1 MTAMTSMSQPPV
13 ELVTAAGEL
22 SCILILHQSVP
33 QSFFLLRLPTA
44 LHAMT
49 TAAAAV
55 AASSVPPSSSSSS
68 SPPLSLPFSSNLT
81 VDFLLLAEFDIL
93 KGSQVRLQ
101 YPRATGVKE
110 SVLAECMLPEG
121 AHGRESDWTVFF
133 LTNRMVRAAER
144 ERGDTERKAR
154 ERAERKAQR
163 ERAEALQQPQPAA
176 DGRLSPTPQPP
187 ALPADTAASPPPL
200 PSSPPSSSSPPAS
213 SAMPEGDDDESFF
226 CVLNLCRT
234 KYDRGVKRGAIVKS
248 LALVTRYRFYNAF
261 KPILMLALDAIF
273 DAAPIAASSALSPV
287 AGAALA
293 PAAPSSQS
301 NDAVLAIMQELYSAI
316 NRAPLP
322 AELQRGVTEMEE
334 ALAMA
339 SIVPQQLLSSA
350 SSVSLTVNFLST
362 AFPLRLPLHLLPSEV
377 MESSLTSLL
386 SRFGAHTLD
395 IYTALLSSRRV
406 IFLAYQQPAASV
418 CSTVLS
424 SLLLISPPFPSL
436 LHRAFPYTS
445 LTVMDFLDTPG
456 YIAGVTNPIF
466 QQRSQWWDVL
476 CDVSDGS
483 VTLSPSYA
491 EELKGSGGSAS
502 DAAFWAELSYGLQ
515 QKYGEEWLRC
525 MFRDYT
531 AFILSL
537 VHDTAVFPDSQTRTQ
552 QLDAQSAR
560 INAILKS
567 ETFTAWMQRRQAAAA
582 LRSSPSTSA
591 WADIERVIVH
601 HVQTLRSRSPSSS
614 QLLSILSDFN
624 TLLFPAS
631 LSAPAVSSPPLLH
644 RLLSLMPETQGGLM
658 PLAMYVLHRDD
669 SVRREVVRFL
679 RQVDDDEVGKRWM
692 GGLNYFLLMTYYRE
706 VRKEE
711 EEEGQEGRGGAEW
724 AAGGEEGEELTAAAG
739 RVDGLIGGSSG
750 DGGSSSLHSASS
762 SISGLAAVMEQSE
775 RS

>member
-1 MTAMTSMSQPPV
+1 
-13 ELVTAAGEL
+13 
-22 SCILILHQSVP
+22 
-33 QSFFLLRLPTA
+33 
-44 LHAMT
+44 MT
-49 TAAAAV
+49 TTATAV
-55 AASSVPPSSSSSS
+55 ASPTVSPSPSH
-68 SPPLSLPFSSNLT
+68 PLSLPFSSNLT

-144 ERGDTERKAR
+144 EKQDTDRKAR
-154 ERAERKAQR
+154 ERAERRAQR
-163 ERAEALQQPQPAA
+163 ERAEALQQPQQTA
-176 DGRLSPTPQPP
+176 DGRSSPAPQQPP
-187 ALPADTAASPPPL
+187 PLPADAGPSPPAL
-200 PSSPPSSSSPPAS
+200 PSSPPTSSPPS
-213 SAMPEGDDDESFF
+213 STLADSEDDDSFF

-248 LALVTRYRFYNAF
+248 LAIVTRHRFYHAF
-261 KPILMLALDAIF
+261 KPMLMLALDAIF
-273 DAAPIAASSALSPV
+273 DAAPIAASSTLSPV
-287 AGAALA
+287 AGAA
-293 PAAPSSQS
+293 AAPVASSLQS
-301 NDAVLAIMQELYSAI
+301 NDAVLAILQELYSAI
-316 NRAPLP
+316 NRVPLP
-322 AELQRGVTEMEE
+322 AELLRGMTEMEE

-339 SIVPQQLLSSA
+339 SILPQQLLSSS

-386 SRFGAHTLD
+386 SRFGSHTLD

-483 VTLSPSYA
+483 VTLSPAYA

-515 QKYGEEWLRC
+515 QKYGEEWLRA

-537 VHDTAVFPDSQTRTQ
+537 VHDTAVFPDSHSRTQ
-552 QLDAQSAR
+552 QLEAHSAR

-567 ETFTAWMQRRQAAAA
+567 STFTAWMQRRQATAA
-582 LRSSPSTSA
+582 LRSSPASNA
-591 WADIERVIVH
+591 WADVERVIVH

-631 LSAPAVSSPPLLH
+631 LAGLAASSSPPLLH
-644 RLLSLMPETQGGLM
+644 RLLALMPETQGGLM
-658 PLAMYVLHRDD
+658 PLAMYVLHRDE

-679 RQVDDDEVGKRWM
+679 RRVDDDEVGKRWM

-706 VRKEE
+706 FRQEE
-711 EEEGQEGRGGAEW
+711 EEDEHEGRGGAEGGF
-724 AAGGEEGEELTAAAG
+724 GGEEGQTLTAAAAAAAG
-739 RVDGLIGGSSG
+739 HLNGIVGGGSGEAGSG
-750 DGGSSSLHSASS
+750 SLHSHSS